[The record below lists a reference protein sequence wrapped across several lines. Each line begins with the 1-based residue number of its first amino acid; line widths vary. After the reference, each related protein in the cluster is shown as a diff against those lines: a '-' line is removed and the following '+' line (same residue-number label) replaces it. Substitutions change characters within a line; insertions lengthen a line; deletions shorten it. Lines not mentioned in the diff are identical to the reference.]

1 MSKIE
6 TYVLVDT
13 YDGSPQVGTYVR
25 FLNGEYFGGYNGV
38 SKQEA
43 DNLWIKYPDPART
56 FSLEEVTKVVN
67 NWSMIQLTPKEIE
80 YWADKNL

>member
-13 YDGSPQVGTYVR
+13 YKGSPQMGTYVR
-25 FLNGEYFGGYNGV
+25 FLDGEYFDGHIGV

-43 DNLWIKYPDPART
+43 DNLWTKYPART
-56 FSLEEVTKVVN
+56 FSLEEVTKIVN
-67 NWSMIQLTPKEIE
+67 NWSMTELTSKEIKN
-80 YWADKNL
+80 WADGHL